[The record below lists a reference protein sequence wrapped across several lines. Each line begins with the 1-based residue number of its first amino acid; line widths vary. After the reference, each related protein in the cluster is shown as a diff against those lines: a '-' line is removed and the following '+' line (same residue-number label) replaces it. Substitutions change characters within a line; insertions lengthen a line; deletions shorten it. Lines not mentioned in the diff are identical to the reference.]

1 MNKLALFIA
10 LTGAFLGVVSQ
21 FMLKLA
27 ANKKYKNGLQQYF
40 NPLVIGAYL
49 LLLII
54 TMANLYSLKFIPISL
69 MPLIEATSY
78 VHVAVI
84 AYFFLKES
92 ISPKKLLGLCLII
105 IGLIIASI

>member
-1 MNKLALFIA
+1 MNNLALFIA
-10 LTGAFLGVVSQ
+10 LTGALLGAVSQ

-27 ANKKYKNGLQQYF
+27 ANKNYKTGLQQYA

-49 LLLII
+49 LLIII
-54 TMANLYSLKFIPISL
+54 TLANLYSLRFIPISL

-78 VHVAVI
+78 VHVAI
-84 AYFFLKES
+84 IGYFFLKEN
-92 ISPKKLLGLCLII
+92 ISTKKIIGLALII